1 MPAKVPPSTAATE
14 TTFAG
19 FGGVQ
24 LFERS
29 WAPPGSP
36 HGCFV
41 IVHGIKDHS
50 GRYGELAE
58 ALTSRGIAV
67 RAFDLRGHGKSE
79 GKRISVRSFGE
90 YLNDVDIELKRAR
103 EANPGKPLFLFG
115 HSMGGAIVTNYTLTF
130 HPDLQGLVLSAPALM
145 AGADFSK
152 FLIKITKFLGK
163 AIPGARVFKSPTESF
178 SRDPAVVAG
187 MHSDPLVYRTPGTA
201 RLAAEL
207 LKAIEFIQAHQAELR
222 VPLLALHGTAD
233 KLTNPAGSRTLVER
247 AASNDKTLKIL
258 EGAWHDLAHEP
269 EHAEFTRE
277 IVEWVSK
284 RA

>member
-1 MPAKVPPSTAATE
+1 MPSTTDATE
-14 TTFAG
+14 STFTG

-24 LFERS
+24 LFERT
-29 WAPPGSP
+29 WAGAGTP
-36 HGCFV
+36 HATFV

-50 GRYGELAE
+50 GRYGELAD
-58 ALTSRGIAV
+58 ALASRGIAV
-67 RAFDLRGHGKSE
+67 RAFDLRGHGKSA

-130 HPDLQGLVLSAPALM
+130 HPTLQGLVLSAPALM

-163 AIPGARVFKSPTESF
+163 AIPGARVFKSPTASF
-178 SRDPAVVAG
+178 SRDAAVVAG
-187 MHSDPLVYRTPGTA
+187 MNSDPLVYATPGTA

-207 LKAIEFIQAHQAELR
+207 LKAIEFIQAHQTELR
-222 VPLLALHGTAD
+222 IPVLALHGTAD
-233 KLTNPAGSRTLVER
+233 KLTNPKGSQTLIER
-247 AASNDKTLKIL
+247 AASNDKTLKTF

-277 IVEWVSK
+277 IVDWVSR